1 MNSIANKAT
10 AVTASNT
17 NYITDSVSV
26 VSLEAAQAFTSVDLT
41 ADTITLVGHG
51 YNTNDVV
58 AVKDNGTTD
67 LSETT
72 PYFVIRTSA
81 DVIQLSLSFN
91 GSAVNIGGANTTAP
105 TLAITNRQQ
114 TVRVEGCI
122 SVVGAGDVVVL
133 PAQHPDTNTAT
144 LATNGAVKYTLAAGQ
159 FLPILVKKVF
169 STGTTATGIVC
180 SYGQ

>member
-10 AVTASNT
+10 AVTPSNT

-26 VSLEAAQAFTSVDLT
+26 VSLEGEKVFTSVNIT
-41 ADTITLVGHG
+41 AETITLVNHG

-58 AVKDNGTTD
+58 VVKHNGTTD
-67 LSETT
+67 LSKTT

-91 GSAVNIGGANTTAP
+91 GTAVNIGGANTTAP
-105 TLAITNRQQ
+105 TLAIINRLQ

-133 PAQHPDTNTAT
+133 PADHPDTNTAT
-144 LATNGAVKYTLAAGQ
+144 LATNGAIRYTLAAGQ
-159 FLPILVKKVF
+159 FLPIVVKKVF
-169 STGTTATGIVC
+169 ATGTTATGIVC

>member
-10 AVTASNT
+10 AVTPSNT

-91 GSAVNIGGANTTAP
+91 GSAVNIGGTNTTAP
-105 TLAITNRQQ
+105 TLAVTNRQQ

-133 PAQHPDTNTAT
+133 PAEHPDTNTAT

>member
-1 MNSIANKAT
+1 MNSIAKKAT
-10 AVTASNT
+10 AVTPSNT

-26 VSLEAAQAFTSVDLT
+26 VSLEAEQVFTSVNIT
-41 ADTITLVGHG
+41 AETITLVNHG

-58 AVKDNGTTD
+58 VVKHNGTTD
-67 LSETT
+67 LSKNTL
-72 PYFVIRTSA
+72 YFVIRTSA

-91 GSAVNIGGANTTAP
+91 GTAVNIGGANTTAP
-105 TLAITNRQQ
+105 TLAIITRQQ

-133 PAQHPDTNTAT
+133 PADHPDTNTAT
-144 LATNGAVKYTLAAGQ
+144 LATNGAVRYTLAAGQ
-159 FLPILVKKVF
+159 FLPIVVKKVF
-169 STGTTATGIVC
+169 ATGTTATGIVC